1 MDRRGEELMPLTV
14 FAKGGQG
21 EVERGNQLQRIHD
34 RGKRKVYAEAK
45 RRREYNIDHTREA
58 RELHIRRESGECF
71 MPERSDALH
80 LSRRSGIHEAALAR
94 HEALCGDAAKHEA
107 RLTPHEAKP

>member
-34 RGKRKVYAEAK
+34 RGKRKVFYHAK
-45 RRREYNIDHTREA
+45 RGSKYNTTLTREA

-71 MPERSDALH
+71 ILRSVSAAML
-80 LSRRSGIHEAALAR
+80 RSGIHEAALAR